1 MFDLEKKLDVAISD
15 LSAPAGEDALRHA
28 GKRGSAKEGKKGK
41 RVKGEWEYT
50 QNRHVFVPD
59 RKITKPSHVFN
70 YVPVRGYSAHLL
82 VFDIHD
88 RCIGWIDT
96 RTLGYENAKE
106 WIKATGW
113 RDQGY

>member
-1 MFDLEKKLDVAISD
+1 MNLERKLDVALSS
-15 LSAPAGEDALRHA
+15 LSAPAGEDALRHTE
-28 GKRGSAKEGKKGK
+28 KRGSAKEGKKGK
-41 RVKGEWEYT
+41 RIKGEWEYT
-50 QNRHVFVPD
+50 QNRDVFVPD
-59 RKITKPSHVFN
+59 RKITKPSPVFI
-70 YVPVRGYSAHLL
+70 YVPVRGYSSHLI

-113 RDQGY
+113 RDMGY